1 MILLKRQGYCNLQ
14 SSIKG
19 AKIDPAMN
27 KAIFLDRDG
36 VINKT
41 IFKMGKP
48 RAPYSMEEF
57 AFIDGVKE
65 ATERLKGHGYLLIV
79 VTNQPD
85 VARGWVSRE
94 QVDLVNEH
102 VMKSLPLDE
111 IIACFHTDKDKCLC
125 RKPEPG
131 MILEAQKKWDID
143 LSKSY
148 LVGDRASDIE
158 AAHRAGCHGILVG
171 EGEEYSDLKSAT
183 DWILREGN
191 EDSVL
196 L

>member
-1 MILLKRQGYCNLQ
+1 
-14 SSIKG
+14 
-19 AKIDPAMN
+19 MN

-48 RAPYSMEEF
+48 RAPYTMEEF
-57 AFIDGVKE
+57 SFIEGVKE
-65 ATERLKGHGYLLIV
+65 ATELLKGEGYLLIV

-94 QVDLVNEH
+94 AVDMVNDH
-102 VMKSLPLDE
+102 IQKALPLDE
-111 IIACFHTDKDKCLC
+111 IFACFHTNEDKCTC

-148 LVGDRASDIE
+148 LVGDRDSDIE
-158 AAHRAGCHGILVG
+158 AARRAGCHGLLVG
-171 EGEEYSDLKSAT
+171 EGQTFADLKDAT
-183 DWILREGN
+183 NWIIKEGYKK
-191 EDSVL
+191 
-196 L
+196 